1 MSTFAQLYDH
11 TMRNLPGCSTENLDI
26 DLLEA
31 AREFCCTTKV
41 WRQVFTPVDSV
52 AGQTAYSLVT
62 GTAYAEPV
70 ALTSLTVN
78 GKLLWV
84 DEEQDYRSGRAFIAP
99 KYDRAYP
106 PFSMNADRTQ
116 ITLLPDDV
124 TGAQTGGIIIEGVL
138 QPTSNA
144 VTLPDFF
151 AGQYRA
157 ALVNG
162 ALARL
167 YMASKKPWADF
178 ALGAEHARKFNSDMA
193 FAAYQ
198 GDVGH
203 TRKILRTRI
212 W

>member
-31 AREFCCTTKV
+31 AREFCCTTKA
-41 WRQVFTPVDSV
+41 WRQAFTPIDSV
-52 AGQTAYSLVT
+52 AAQTAYTLVT
-62 GTAYAEPV
+62 GVTHAEPV

-78 GKLLWV
+78 GRLLWV
-84 DEEQDYRSGRAFIAP
+84 DEDQDCRSGRTFTQP
-99 KYDRAYP
+99 KYDRAHP

-116 ITLLPDDV
+116 ITLLPEDV
-124 TGAQTGGIIIEGVL
+124 TGAEAGGIVINGVI

-144 VTLPDFF
+144 ATLPDFF
-151 AGQYRA
+151 AGQYRS

-162 ALARL
+162 TLSRL
-167 YMASKKPWADF
+167 YMASKKPWTDF
-178 ALGAEHARKFNSDMA
+178 ALGAEHARKFNSEMA

-198 GDVGH
+198 GDAGH